1 MLKKINKFLALILF
15 LYLFIPIEQI
25 FALSSFPAQ
34 TGTISEISHLYFDGS
49 SVSTNSNYNYPNFNY
64 KKGNYSVVCISGL
77 DVSSPGGMNCNYN
90 SGGYTKAQSLG
101 VAYLINTI
109 SGNNGGS
116 SSISNTQ
123 YYFTELIVTDYLGN
137 FNKLPG
143 SYIYDNVKASS
154 SFKIANTN
162 KTWSQLINEA
172 KAYSQQ
178 NSTEFSASLSS
189 SDLKFTLN
197 ATKTAYVSNRITV
210 NDNNSFEVNTNVGS
224 STKNGADNSFIIEV
238 PVSAL
243 DSQRTKVEVTVNAH
257 RSYYT
262 AGYYTCGG
270 GRQDVTLTET
280 VNTTETKPLKLSG
293 IIDRNGKLTIK
304 KVDSENKLLKGA
316 TLKIDGPSNYTKTIE
331 TDGSEIVLDNLDYGT
346 YTITEISAPDGY
358 LKAATQTV
366 VISAENSI
374 QTKTI
379 VDKKTRLTVLKVNS
393 KNSSDVLEGA
403 NLELQN
409 SRGETLKTW
418 TTKKTAEVIE
428 GLKVGETYYVVE
440 TSAPKGYV
448 LSKLKK
454 PIVIE
459 EGKEE
464 YNVIFTNDYTKVEIS
479 KVDALKG
486 SELPGATIQILD
498 SKKNKMSCKVLKDNG
513 EIEELKDCTWIS
525 TDKPKT
531 IVQLEIGTYY
541 MVETI
546 APEGYV
552 LNKEEKQFKVDGK
565 TEVTKVSMKN
575 DYTKV
580 EISKVDALKGS
591 ELPGATIQILDSKKN
606 KMSCKV
612 LKDNGEIEELKDCT
626 WISTDKPKTIV
637 QLEVG
642 TYYMVETVAPEG
654 YVLNKEEKQFKV
666 DGKTDVIKVSMKNDY
681 TNVKIKKVN
690 NIDGRTLEGAI
701 LQVLDSKGNEM
712 SCKIIDNKK
721 IKELK
726 DCMWT
731 SSENSQTII
740 GLKNGKYYLIEK
752 KAPEGYVLN
761 SERQEFQVDGIN
773 PVINVK
779 MTNVLEV
786 EVPNTLSMK
795 STFLLAV
802 SMFDIAIGIGIL
814 IYVKKNKIKQ

>member
-304 KVDSENKLLKGA
+304 KVDSENKLYRD
-316 TLKIDGPSNYTKTIE
+316 I
-331 TDGSEIVLDNLDYGT
+331 
-346 YTITEISAPDGY
+346 
-358 LKAATQTV
+358 
-366 VISAENSI
+366 
-374 QTKTI
+374 
-379 VDKKTRLTVLKVNS
+379 
-393 KNSSDVLEGA
+393 
-403 NLELQN
+403 
-409 SRGETLKTW
+409 
-418 TTKKTAEVIE
+418 
-428 GLKVGETYYVVE
+428 
-440 TSAPKGYV
+440 
-448 LSKLKK
+448 
-454 PIVIE
+454 
-459 EGKEE
+459 
-464 YNVIFTNDYTKVEIS
+464 
-479 KVDALKG
+479 
-486 SELPGATIQILD
+486 
-498 SKKNKMSCKVLKDNG
+498 
-513 EIEELKDCTWIS
+513 CT
-525 TDKPKT
+525 
-531 IVQLEIGTYY
+531 
-541 MVETI
+541 
-546 APEGYV
+546 
-552 LNKEEKQFKVDGK
+552 
-565 TEVTKVSMKN
+565 
-575 DYTKV
+575 
-580 EISKVDALKGS
+580 
-591 ELPGATIQILDSKKN
+591 
-606 KMSCKV
+606 
-612 LKDNGEIEELKDCT
+612 
-626 WISTDKPKTIV
+626 
-637 QLEVG
+637 
-642 TYYMVETVAPEG
+642 
-654 YVLNKEEKQFKV
+654 
-666 DGKTDVIKVSMKNDY
+666 
-681 TNVKIKKVN
+681 
-690 NIDGRTLEGAI
+690 
-701 LQVLDSKGNEM
+701 
-712 SCKIIDNKK
+712 
-721 IKELK
+721 
-726 DCMWT
+726 
-731 SSENSQTII
+731 
-740 GLKNGKYYLIEK
+740 
-752 KAPEGYVLN
+752 
-761 SERQEFQVDGIN
+761 
-773 PVINVK
+773 
-779 MTNVLEV
+779 
-786 EVPNTLSMK
+786 
-795 STFLLAV
+795 
-802 SMFDIAIGIGIL
+802 
-814 IYVKKNKIKQ
+814 